1 MAEIKK
7 ISTELQLL
15 DKFLDTS
22 GDAGTSGQV
31 LTSTGTGIN
40 WVSGGSL
47 PGGPYLPLTAGSSY
61 PLTGDL
67 YIDGNSSQ
75 KFHSLIFHR
84 NGSSTNFATIGFSNP
99 AANNSPFLITSS
111 GNGNEMII
119 EVGAGDDIEFRSND
133 NSGTT
138 STFASIGNSSYF
150 TGDVGIGTTGPVSS
164 LNITTTKTVA
174 LDTAAKFLTL
184 GLTVDDLTAGNTA
197 GGGGGIAFRSKNTN
211 AGTQIVFG
219 AIDAIKESANVSD
232 FRGSLRFF
240 TNQNSTGIPLE
251 RMRIDSAGNVGIGR
265 TSPSTKLQV
274 AGIIQINESG
284 ETAFY
289 EGHGVRVFGTQNYRF
304 RNTGGGVRAVID
316 VNSTGVTAGNLS
328 LYNASNVVTSY
339 INNAGNS
346 YFNGGNVGIGTTSPN
361 DGKLQVFGNSNSD
374 WAGYFYNQNANGIG
388 LHVETNSYG
397 TEQLLRLSSLT
408 GSGGSNTVRMVVRAD
423 GNVGIGTTTPTAK
436 LDVRLST
443 ATGKVAELH
452 NNAGYGI
459 GFTVESDGG
468 VNTINS
474 ESNQALAFATNGAS
488 NERMRITTG
497 GNVGIGTTSPG
508 YKLTVE
514 GAVAVQDAQ
523 NLWIRGGRVGY
534 ENTALDNAAYIYNIG
549 AAGSSKLNIAD
560 TLYVVEAG
568 NVGIGTITPGY
579 KLEVAGTARITSALT
594 FGGNVNNIIAGTGSS
609 LDFKSNGEYYFRK
622 GTNTNL
628 TILSNGNVGIGTT
641 TPISL
646 SANTTSLTINSTRN
660 DLTGALFFRANNSTK
675 AQFYCDSSGLVSDT
689 ISGAARWHTGSTER
703 MRISSAG
710 AIKFNAYGAGTLVTD
725 ASGNITASSGGGAGG
740 PFLPLAGGTMTGT
753 SGVIMPNDFNLKA
766 GNSGNSAPAY
776 TFREDTNTGMFQ
788 DIDDAL
794 SFSAGGATV
803 LHMDGADAFI
813 PRYITH
819 LGDPNTYF
827 GFSGNDTIRFNTNGS
842 EAMVIDSSGDVGIG
856 NTSPGNKL
864 EVTGIIE
871 ATVGDTGG
879 FAYGANPAS
888 KQGLMISVSNT
899 GGDAFSGAG
908 RIENTSTTNSSSAVL
923 VLRQTNSASF
933 STITQYRQGSGTQGN
948 LVGFVRVTTTNT
960 IFSTS
965 GSDERLKKNITNW
978 TDDTLGKFKALQPK
992 KFRYKIQDASEEK
1005 TSGFIAQN
1013 EVANFPE
1020 AYILNKEN
1028 EEDDAMYSFNPM
1040 GMTTHL
1046 MKAIKDLVEKV
1057 EILEN
1062 KITQLENNN

>member
-1 MAEIKK
+1 ME
-7 ISTELQLL
+7 
-15 DKFLDTS
+15 
-22 GDAGTSGQV
+22 
-31 LTSTGTGIN
+31 
-40 WVSGGSL
+40 
-47 PGGPYLPLTAGSSY
+47 
-61 PLTGDL
+61 
-67 YIDGNSSQ
+67 
-75 KFHSLIFHR
+75 
-84 NGSSTNFATIGFSNP
+84 
-99 AANNSPFLITSS
+99 
-111 GNGNEMII
+111 
-119 EVGAGDDIEFRSND
+119 
-133 NSGTT
+133 
-138 STFASIGNSSYF
+138 
-150 TGDVGIGTTGPVSS
+150 
-164 LNITTTKTVA
+164 
-174 LDTAAKFLTL
+174 
-184 GLTVDDLTAGNTA
+184 
-197 GGGGGIAFRSKNTN
+197 
-211 AGTQIVFG
+211 
-219 AIDAIKESANVSD
+219 
-232 FRGSLRFF
+232 
-240 TNQNSTGIPLE
+240 
-251 RMRIDSAGNVGIGR
+251 
-265 TSPSTKLQV
+265 
-274 AGIIQINESG
+274 
-284 ETAFY
+284 
-289 EGHGVRVFGTQNYRF
+289 
-304 RNTGGGVRAVID
+304 
-316 VNSTGVTAGNLS
+316 
-328 LYNASNVVTSY
+328 
-339 INNAGNS
+339 
-346 YFNGGNVGIGTTSPN
+346 
-361 DGKLQVFGNSNSD
+361 
-374 WAGYFYNQNANGIG
+374 
-388 LHVETNSYG
+388 

-488 NERMRITTG
+488 N
-497 GNVGIGTTSPG
+497 
-508 YKLTVE
+508 
-514 GAVAVQDAQ
+514 
-523 NLWIRGGRVGY
+523 
-534 ENTALDNAAYIYNIG
+534 
-549 AAGSSKLNIAD
+549 
-560 TLYVVEAG
+560 
-568 NVGIGTITPGY
+568 
-579 KLEVAGTARITSALT
+579 
-594 FGGNVNNIIAGTGSS
+594 
-609 LDFKSNGEYYFRK
+609 
-622 GTNTNL
+622 
-628 TILSNGNVGIGTT
+628 
-641 TPISL
+641 
-646 SANTTSLTINSTRN
+646 
-660 DLTGALFFRANNSTK
+660 
-675 AQFYCDSSGLVSDT
+675 
-689 ISGAARWHTGSTER
+689 ER

-978 TDDTLGKFKALQPK
+978 TDDT
-992 KFRYKIQDASEEK
+992 FR
-1005 TSGFIAQN
+1005 
-1013 EVANFPE
+1013 
-1020 AYILNKEN
+1020 
-1028 EEDDAMYSFNPM
+1028 
-1040 GMTTHL
+1040 
-1046 MKAIKDLVEKV
+1046 
-1057 EILEN
+1057 
-1062 KITQLENNN
+1062 